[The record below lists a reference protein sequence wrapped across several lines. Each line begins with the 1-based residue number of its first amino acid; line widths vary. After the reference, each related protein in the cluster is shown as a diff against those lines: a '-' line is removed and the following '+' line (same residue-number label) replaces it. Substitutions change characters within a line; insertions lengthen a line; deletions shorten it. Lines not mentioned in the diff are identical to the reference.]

1 MKQETYYIDYGAA
14 TVYYHVTD
22 DNTVIRSDGTAV
34 TMPRHRLLDYLAT
47 ARELGHKAGKL

>member
-1 MKQETYYIDYGAA
+1 MKPETYYIDYGAA

-22 DNTVIRSDGTAV
+22 DNTVTSDGTAV
-34 TMPRHRLLDYLAT
+34 TMPRHRFLDYLAT